1 MNYGKGLFYGVDVGS
16 TTAKIAILD
25 QNYSLHHEQRTRTL
39 GRPAEAVLRLLKS
52 IPEELLPEE
61 GISPFVFTG
70 TGGRLLA
77 NVLKG
82 AFVNEIIAHT
92 TAALFY
98 FPDARTVLDIGGQD
112 TKLVILAP
120 GWSNRMQVEDFSLNS
135 LCAAGTGAFL
145 DQQAA
150 RLGMSI
156 DEFSRLA
163 LESETPARLAGRC
176 TVFAKSDMIH
186 LQQAAVPDH
195 DIIAGLCL
203 ALARNIKAT
212 LAKGRALEPPM
223 VFQGGV
229 AENQGVVRALKE
241 VFGLRDDEL
250 LIPPHFRTMGAI
262 GAVMK
267 ALKEDGLRQGF
278 AGMEALENF
287 LQARSPSLKRLPRL
301 CTGSR
306 KGGVESS
313 LGKELVQ
320 ASPERSEELYL
331 GVDVGSVST
340 KMVVCDKNGNVIASY
355 YGKTSGRPI
364 DALKKGFSELRKKVG
379 DECRFKAVGTTGS
392 GRYLAADFIGAD
404 SVVNEITA
412 QAKAAAA
419 IDPEVDTIFEI
430 GGQDSKYIRIERGVV
445 KDFMMN
451 RACAAGTGSFLE
463 EQAVKLR
470 VPLEEFGTT
479 ALAARSPVKMG
490 ERCTVFME
498 SDLVHYQQQGAS
510 TPDLVAGL
518 CYSIAHNYLNK
529 VVEGR
534 PIGKKV
540 FYQGATALNQG
551 VVAAFETILDRAI
564 TVPERCNL
572 TGAMGAALIAK
583 ERTTGPSRFRGFEAV
598 NAAYKIRTFEC
609 QGCPNLC
616 SISKVSI
623 EGRAPLFYGGRC
635 ERYETA
641 GQRAGSDKSKRYP
654 NLVQQRQELIFEY
667 GCKDL
672 EEAVQFP
679 KGPIGV
685 PFALALQEWMPFF
698 ATFLRQLG
706 YGPVISG
713 ATNKALVRKGAE
725 AVVNEPCFPVKVAH
739 GHVIDLL
746 EKGVRDIFL
755 PAIID
760 LPVAPPAP
768 AGQVCPYVQSL
779 PYTIQAGVDFTSF
792 GARMWTL
799 PLRMGR
805 KDKLDLQTIAR
816 LCAMFKVSPGAVK
829 RAWRAAWEAQ
839 SAFTEEC
846 IMRGKTALKG
856 LAPGEKA
863 IVLVGRPYNAL
874 DPGANLGVHNKL
886 LRLGVLPIP
895 IDHIDLDG
903 HIKDIPDLET
913 MYWRY
918 GQRILAAAL
927 KTAQN
932 RDLKAIYIT
941 NFGCGPD
948 SFLLHF
954 FKDIHGEK
962 PFLEL
967 EIDEHSADAGA
978 LTRIEAFLDTAGH
991 DERPPITI
999 RGAKAAKEPAVRPG
1013 SERTVYIP
1021 HMCDHSYVVQAAM
1034 NACGCR
1040 AEVLPETDEE
1050 SLELGLKHTSGKEC
1064 YPAILTTGD
1073 LVKMTRLPDFDPDKA
1088 AFFMPA
1094 GAGPCRFGQYPRL
1107 HRRVLNRL
1115 GLDNVPIITINQDIS
1130 FYSDAEELGS
1140 SFPRLA
1146 WQGVVAVDLLDKMAR
1161 AVRPYAK
1168 DKGEV
1173 NSLYRDGLEMIC
1185 RAIESHLDP
1194 GPVVRGL
1201 AESFA
1206 SLRSE
1211 DEGKKPLIAVVGEIY
1226 TRVNAHA
1233 NAWLVDKLEE
1243 LGAEVILPSMT
1254 EWILYTNYT
1263 AIRRARR
1270 MGEWKTY
1277 LRLVTENTIQM
1288 KDLRRLEKMV
1298 FDLPG
1303 GREQIIRKVLNK
1315 ADPFVSNEYEGEA
1328 VLSTGKAV
1336 EYIENGVSGIV
1347 NVMPLTCMPGTIANA
1362 LITRIRKQIGS
1373 KPFLALAC
1381 DGQQETGRF
1390 LRLEAFVHQ
1399 ARENMA
1405 SLQNR

>member
-1 MNYGKGLFYGVDVGS
+1 MKYGRGLFYGVDVGS

-25 QNYSLHHEQRTRTL
+25 KDFSLRYEQRTRTL
-39 GRPAEAVLRLLKS
+39 GRPAEAVLMLLES
-52 IPEELLPEE
+52 IPQDIRPDSC
-61 GISPFVFTG
+61 SPFVFTG

-77 NVLKG
+77 EVLG
-82 AFVNEIIAHT
+82 GTFINEIIAHT

-98 FPDARTVLDIGGQD
+98 FPNARTVLDIGGQD
-112 TKLVILAP
+112 TKLVLLAP
-120 GWSNRMQVEDFSLNS
+120 GWANNMQVEDFSLNS

-156 DEFSRLA
+156 EEFSRLA
-163 LESETPARLAGRC
+163 LKSETPARLAGRC

-195 DIIAGLCL
+195 DIVAGLCL

-229 AENQGVVRALKE
+229 AENPGVVRALKE
-241 VFGLRDDEL
+241 VFGLKDREL

-267 ALKEDGLRQGF
+267 AMNEGSLKEGFSGLK
-278 AGMEALENF
+278 ALEDF
-287 LQARSPSLKRLPRL
+287 IKERSPRLKRLPSLSLSPKNNLDHKRDE
-301 CTGSR
+301 CIESAPNSQG
-306 KGGVESS
+306 KG
-313 LGKELVQ
+313 
-320 ASPERSEELYL
+320 LYL

-340 KMVVCDKNGNVIASY
+340 KMVVCDKNGDIVTSY
-355 YGKTSGRPI
+355 YGKTAGRPI
-364 DALKKGFSELRKKVG
+364 EALKKGFLHLQKELGKKCKF
-379 DECRFKAVGTTGS
+379 EAVGTTGS
-392 GRYLAADFIGAD
+392 GRYLAGDFIGAD

-419 IDPEVDTIFEI
+419 IDPDVDTIFEI

-470 VPLEEFGTT
+470 VPLEEFGST
-479 ALAARSPVKMG
+479 ALSAQSPVKMG

-498 SDLVHYQQQGAS
+498 SDLVHYQQQGAA

-518 CYSIAHNYLNK
+518 CYAIAHNYLNK

-540 FYQGATALNQG
+540 FYQGATALNKG

-564 TVPERCNL
+564 IVPPNCNL

-583 ERTTGPSRFRGFEAV
+583 ERVAGISKFRGFEAV
-598 NAAYKIRTFEC
+598 NANYKIRTFEC
-609 QGCPNLC
+609 KGCPNLC

-623 EGRAPLFYGGRC
+623 EGRPPLFYGGRC
-635 ERYETA
+635 ERYETSSL
-641 GQRAGSDKSKRYP
+641 SDDRTKTPKYP

-667 GCKDL
+667 GCRDL
-672 EEAVQFP
+672 DEALHYP
-679 KGPIGV
+679 KGPIGL
-685 PFALALQEWMPFF
+685 PYALALQEWMPFF
-698 ATFLRQLG
+698 ATFFRELG
-706 YGPVISG
+706 YGPLISG

-739 GHVIDLL
+739 GHVIELI
-746 EKGVRDIFL
+746 EKGVSDIFI

-760 LPVAPPAP
+760 LPVTPPAQ
-768 AGQVCPYVQSL
+768 AGQVCPYVQSF
-779 PYTIQAGVDFTSF
+779 PYTIQAGIDFASH
-792 GARMWTL
+792 GARLLTA
-799 PLRMGR
+799 PLRMG
-805 KDKLDLQTIAR
+805 KGEKLDLQTVAKFCSM
-816 LCAMFKVSPGAVK
+816 LKVSPGRVK
-829 RAWRAAWEAQ
+829 KAWGAAWEAQ
-839 SAFTEEC
+839 RAFATEC
-846 IMRGKTALKG
+846 IRRGEKALNA
-856 LAPGEKA
+856 LRPEEKA

-886 LRLGVLPIP
+886 LKLGVLPIP
-895 IDHIDLDG
+895 IDHIDIDK
-903 HIKDIPDLET
+903 HIKDIPGLET

-918 GQRILAAAL
+918 GQRILAAGLEAA
-927 KTAQN
+927 KN
-932 RDLKAIYIT
+932 PRFKAIYIT

-991 DERPPITI
+991 EEEQSLSVKPIATRKSVERPGP
-999 RGAKAAKEPAVRPG
+999 
-1013 SERTVYIP
+1013 ERTVYIP
-1021 HMCDHSYVVQAAM
+1021 HMCDHSYVVKAAM
-1034 NACGCR
+1034 NACGCK
-1040 AEVLPETDEE
+1040 AEVLPKTDEE

-1073 LVKMTRLPDFDPDKA
+1073 MVKMTKLPDFEPDKA

-1115 GLDNVPIITINQDIS
+1115 GLESVPIITINQDIS
-1130 FYSDAEELGS
+1130 FYTDAEELGN

-1161 AVRPYAK
+1161 AVRPYAD
-1168 DKGEV
+1168 DKEGV
-1173 NSLYRDGLEMIC
+1173 NNLYRQGLEMIC
-1185 RAIESHLDP
+1185 RAIESHLDL
-1194 GPVVRGL
+1194 GPVLSGL
-1201 AESFA
+1201 AESFL
-1206 SLRSE
+1206 SLRSQ
-1211 DEGKKPLIAVVGEIY
+1211 DHVKRPLIAVVGEIY
-1226 TRVNAHA
+1226 TRVNALA
-1233 NAWLVDKLEE
+1233 NAWLVDRLED

-1270 MGEWKTY
+1270 KREWKNY
-1277 LRLVTENTIQM
+1277 LRLVMENTIQI
-1288 KDLRRLEKMV
+1288 KDLRRLEKKV
-1298 FDLPG
+1298 FELPG

-1315 ADPFVSNEYEGEA
+1315 ADPFVSSEYEGEA
-1328 VLSTGKAV
+1328 VLSTGKSV

-1399 ARENMA
+1399 AKENMA
-1405 SLQNR
+1405 SLQK

>member
-1 MNYGKGLFYGVDVGS
+1 MNCGRGLLYGVDVGS

-25 QNYSLHHEQRTRTL
+25 KDFSLHHEQRTRTL
-39 GRPAEAVLRLLKS
+39 GRPAEAVLRLLES
-52 IPEELLPEE
+52 IPQDLKPIK
-61 GISPFVFTG
+61 GCSPFVFTG

-77 NVLKG
+77 DVLG
-82 AFVNEIIAHT
+82 GIFVNEIIAHT
-92 TAALFY
+92 AAALFY
-98 FPDARTVLDIGGQD
+98 FPNARTVLDIGGQD
-112 TKLVILAP
+112 TKLVLLAP
-120 GWSNRMQVEDFSLNS
+120 GWANKMQVEDFSLNS

-156 DEFSRLA
+156 EEFSRLA
-163 LESETPARLAGRC
+163 LKSETPARLAGRC

-195 DIIAGLCL
+195 DIVAGLCL

-229 AENQGVVRALKE
+229 AENHGVVRALKE
-241 VFGLRDDEL
+241 VFGLKDDEL
-250 LIPPHFRTMGAI
+250 LIPPNFRTMGAI

-267 ALKEDGLRQGF
+267 ALGEGSLKEGF
-278 AGMEALENF
+278 AGQEALEDFING
-287 LQARSPSLKRLPRL
+287 RSPSLKRLPCL
-301 CTGSR
+301 
-306 KGGVESS
+306 S
-313 LGKELVQ
+313 LREKSNLDYKHDGHTPSANVSHHDQ
-320 ASPERSEELYL
+320 ELYL

-340 KMVVCDKNGNVIASY
+340 KMVVCDKNGDLIASY
-355 YGKTSGRPI
+355 YGKTAGRPI
-364 DALKKGFSELRKKVG
+364 EALKEGFLHLQKEMGKK
-379 DECRFKAVGTTGS
+379 CRFEAVGTTGS

-419 IDPEVDTIFEI
+419 IDPDVDTIFEI

-463 EQAVKLR
+463 EQAVKLK
-470 VPLEEFGTT
+470 VPLEDFGST
-479 ALAARSPVKMG
+479 ALSAKSPVKMG

-498 SDLVHYQQQGAS
+498 SDLVHYQQQGAA

-518 CYSIAHNYLNK
+518 CYAIAHNYLNK

-534 PIGKKV
+534 PIGKKI
-540 FYQGATALNQG
+540 FYQGATALNKG
-551 VVAAFETILDRAI
+551 VVAAFETILNRTV
-564 TVPERCNL
+564 TVPPNCNL
-572 TGAMGAALIAK
+572 TGAMGAALIAMEK
-583 ERTTGPSRFRGFEAV
+583 AAGPSKFRGFESV
-598 NAAYKIRTFEC
+598 NAQYKIRTFEC
-609 QGCPNLC
+609 KGCPNLC

-623 EGRAPLFYGGRC
+623 EGRPPLFYGGRC
-635 ERYETA
+635 ERYETSSLDDK
-641 GQRAGSDKSKRYP
+641 RAKSPPKLP

-667 GCKDL
+667 ACKDL
-672 EEAVQFP
+672 DEALQYP
-679 KGPIGV
+679 KGAIGL
-685 PFALALQEWMPFF
+685 PYALALQEWMPFF
-698 ATFLRQLG
+698 ATFFRELG
-706 YGPVISG
+706 YGPLLSG
-713 ATNKALVRKGAE
+713 STNKALIRKGSE

-739 GHVIDLL
+739 GHVIELI
-746 EKGVRDIFL
+746 ERGVSDIFI

-760 LPVAPPAP
+760 LPVPPPAP
-768 AGQVCPYVQSL
+768 AGQVCPYVQSF
-779 PYTIQAGVDFTSF
+779 PYTIQAGIDFASR
-792 GARMWTL
+792 GARLLTL
-799 PLRMGR
+799 PLRMGNG
-805 KDKLDLQTIAR
+805 KKLDLQTIAR
-816 LCAMFKVSPGAVK
+816 FCTMLKVSPGAVK
-829 RAWRAAWEAQ
+829 RAWNSAWDAQRAFAK
-839 SAFTEEC
+839 EC
-846 IMRGKTALKG
+846 LRRGKKAMDSLR
-856 LAPGEKA
+856 PGEKA
-863 IVLVGRPYNAL
+863 VVLVGRPYNAL

-886 LRLGVLPIP
+886 LKLGVLPMP
-895 IDHIDLDG
+895 MDHLDIDKHV
-903 HIKDIPDLET
+903 KDIPELET

-918 GQRILAAAL
+918 GQRILAAGLEAA
-927 KTAQN
+927 KNPT
-932 RDLKAIYIT
+932 LKAIYIT

-978 LTRIEAFLDTAGH
+978 LTRIEAFLDTAEQEARKTPLAEEDNRRMGSL
-991 DERPPITI
+991 
-999 RGAKAAKEPAVRPG
+999 RPG
-1013 SERTVYIP
+1013 PERTIYIP
-1021 HMCDHSYVVQAAM
+1021 HMCDHSYVVKAAM

-1040 AEVLPETDEE
+1040 AEVLPKTDEE

-1073 LVKMTRLPDFDPDKA
+1073 MVKMTKLPDFDPDKA
-1088 AFFMPA
+1088 AFFMPS

-1107 HRRVLNRL
+1107 HRRVLDRL
-1115 GLDNVPIITINQDIS
+1115 GLNHVPIITINQDIS
-1130 FYSDAEELGS
+1130 FYSDAEELGR

-1161 AVRPYAK
+1161 AVRPYAV
-1168 DKGEV
+1168 DKEEV
-1173 NSLYRDGLEMIC
+1173 NGLYQQGLEMIC

-1194 GPVVRGL
+1194 GPVLSGL
-1201 AESFA
+1201 AESFLA
-1206 SLRSE
+1206 LRSG
-1211 DEGKKPLIAVVGEIY
+1211 DHAKKPLIAVVGEIY
-1226 TRVNAHA
+1226 TRVNALA
-1233 NAWLVDKLEE
+1233 NAWLVDRLEE

-1270 MGEWKTY
+1270 KGEWKNY
-1277 LRLVTENTIQM
+1277 MRLVTENAIQI
-1288 KDLRRLEKMV
+1288 KDLRRLEKRV
-1298 FDLPG
+1298 FNLPG
-1303 GREQIIRKVLNK
+1303 GREQIIRKVLHK
-1315 ADPFVSNEYEGEA
+1315 ADPFVSSEYEGEA
-1328 VLSTGKAV
+1328 VLSTGKSV

-1399 ARENMA
+1399 AKENMA
-1405 SLQNR
+1405 SLQK